1 MRLVYYNTLELHRK
15 GCEYHIFYVSNVAV
29 CLAFFACII
38 IPAPL
43 YSVTRQTK
51 KSKAKSFKIELNK

>member
-38 IPAPL
+38 IPVFLLCNEAD
-43 YSVTRQTK
+43 K
-51 KSKAKSFKIELNK
+51 KEQSKKLQN